1 MSDVEKIF
9 GLDTLSE
16 ISRSVGDVN
25 EKEVADVLDALLPFL
40 DESSKS
46 GDLAQR
52 AADVQ
57 RSADAQRGINP
68 MMLLPLLLGGNS
80 NGILGQVSQSTG
92 VSNNNI
98 SSIIKV
104 AAPLLLL
111 YLMKGNGSQSQQQAN
126 PLGLLGSLM
135 GAAQP
140 QAAAQPQQSASL
152 LGSLLGMDQPQQQV
166 VQQTQPS
173 GSLLGSLLGM
183 DQPQQQVVQ
192 QPQPSGSLLG
202 SLLGMD
208 QPQQQVVQQTQ
219 PSGSLLGSLLGGGS
233 GSNDLLGTFV
243 NLLADNGRAMPTQ
256 QPRQKS
262 AASQK
267 NAAKIAEKRAASVG
281 TKNTSGSKKVST
293 NSSAA
298 KKAAA
303 GSSAAAKREAAKKKK

>member
-80 NGILGQVSQSTG
+80 SGILGQVSQSTG

-135 GAAQP
+135 GASQP
-140 QAAAQPQQSASL
+140 QAAAQPQQSA
-152 LGSLLGMDQPQQQV
+152 
-166 VQQTQPS
+166 
-173 GSLLGSLLGM
+173 
-183 DQPQQQVVQ
+183 
-192 QPQPSGSLLG
+192 SLLG

-281 TKNTSGSKKVST
+281 TKNSSGSKKVST